1 MRYQPSTDR
10 ARSIESIAAECSQ
23 AVASV
28 APFRYV
34 AQPQD
39 VFAAESCRIWAL
51 CRESAQF
58 RGDRAKV
65 EQLDGYLAVDL
76 HRAMHHRP
84 HQSEF

>member
-23 AVASV
+23 AVAGV
-28 APFRYV
+28 TPFRYV

-39 VFAAESCRIWAL
+39 VFAAESCRIWQL
-51 CRESAQF
+51 CRHNAQ
-58 RGDRAKV
+58 RSGDRAKL
-65 EQLDGYLAVDL
+65 ELLDGYLAADL

-84 HQSEF
+84 HQAEF